1 MKINSRGDLKAAYG
15 VAASIGISL
24 ITSVLIY
31 AVIVELIKKQSA
43 PFTGYAPMP
52 DVIDVLRYTLLGVVF
67 AQYFLIRT
75 VNNIFLSLKRVSQRT
90 YKPAPLTAKI
100 LGFSRLIA
108 GAIIVCALCE
118 SVAIYGLVLFLI
130 QGNSYDFY
138 LFLPISLVYF
148 AIFFPRYDRWEA
160 WIKER
165 EKAAVIGG

>member
-1 MKINSRGDLKAAYG
+1 MEINSRSDLHAAYS
-15 VAASIGISL
+15 VAVFIGISL

-31 AVIVELIKKQSA
+31 AVIVETIKKQSA
-43 PFTGYAPMP
+43 PFTGYAPIP
-52 DVIDVLRYTLLGVVF
+52 EHIDMLRYTLLGVVV

-75 VNNIFLSLKRVSQRT
+75 VNNLFLSLKRVSQRT
-90 YKPAPLTAKI
+90 YKPASLTAKA

-108 GAIIVCALCE
+108 GAVIVYALCE

-138 LFLPISLVYF
+138 LFLLISLVYF

-165 EKAAVIGG
+165 ETAAVIGG